1 MIALQGK
8 LQALKNAFVAVH
20 TRTYHYQRP
29 ARAEAPFAIWM
40 EDHEDLSIEAN
51 NSKAEQGV
59 VGYLDYFT
67 ASEFDSTVDAFQTC
81 LNETASVKYWN
92 LDSVDKEDE
101 TGLIHFR
108 WSWRV

>member
-1 MIALQGK
+1 MIALQTK
-8 LQALKNAFVAVH
+8 LQSLRDALVAVFPE
-20 TRTYHYQRP
+20 TYHYERP
-29 ARAEAPFAIWM
+29 ARKAVPFAVWK

-51 NSKAEQGV
+51 NSKAEQGI

-67 ASEFDSTVDAFQTC
+67 ATEFDATVDAFQTC
-81 LNETASVKYWN
+81 LNETAAVKYWN

-101 TGLIHFR
+101 TGLIHYR